1 LFTGTRSISTG
12 RFGSCALR
20 ARRFPT
26 NFWPTSHRSGAHWPD
41 RRLRL
46 DRVRPRR
53 AVSAAEQISDEPLRL
68 MLALER
74 GVGFLFRCYSNPT
87 FTLAGVIYAGPRTSA
102 DPNEAIPGFEVIF
115 CEARAL
121 HSARWNPRQAQMGTH
136 QASRNGRRVN
146 TPPPEGGG
154 FGLRLKAGSVGLWA
168 GCCQLLRR
176 RLPLFESTFVD
187 VSPPLSPLA

>member
-1 LFTGTRSISTG
+1 MTVTTAIVHWNTVYLHWAVRQ
-12 RFGSCALR
+12 LR
-20 ARRFPT
+20 AQGTTVRDEISGPRRT
-26 NFWPTSHRSGAHWPD
+26 ARVGAHWPD

-74 GVGFLFRCYSNPT
+74 GVGFLFRCSSDPT

-115 CEARAL
+115 ARRAHFIL
-121 HSARWNPRQAQMGTH
+121 
-136 QASRNGRRVN
+136 
-146 TPPPEGGG
+146 
-154 FGLRLKAGSVGLWA
+154 
-168 GCCQLLRR
+168 
-176 RLPLFESTFVD
+176 
-187 VSPPLSPLA
+187 